1 MAQYLV
7 HQSISW
13 ELISISTNDIPI
25 DLASISTHHH
35 LTNCFMPEG
44 WLSSCKISTLHT
56 WWLLHFYYLKQICTF
71 CAISPYWNDTCRLIH
86 FSWQAI
92 NSLSYNAQ
100 HWQPYALLAFYFT
113 ILVASTGKK
122 TVPRQKIIYL
132 QFEPYQWLNET
143 HFFFFFYICLWEI
156 QSNDLITDRKPEICF
171 DLGCFERLQ
180 LLNMESFYMV

>member
-13 ELISISTNDIPI
+13 ELISISTIDVPI

-56 WWLLHFYYLKQICTF
+56 WWLLHFFNLKQICTV

-92 NSLSYNAQ
+92 NNLSYNTQ

-113 ILVASTGKK
+113 ILVVHTGKK
-122 TVPRQKIIYL
+122 TVPRQKGIYL
-132 QFEPYQWLNET
+132 REFNSNHINDSKKDISFSFSTFPCGRFSHMIWLPIVNLR
-143 HFFFFFYICLWEI
+143 FV
-156 QSNDLITDRKPEICF
+156 LI
-171 DLGCFERLQ
+171 
-180 LLNMESFYMV
+180 